1 MIISTRPQV
10 TRDTCTLGGIY
21 LVFQAVHGKI
31 KLSQSRNIFMF
42 FVNFY
47 VCSLIKS
54 NLLLLFSCLYVKRTV
69 FLKVLYKKRLICD
82 CNSCY
87 NEKGSGG

>member
-1 MIISTRPQV
+1 
-10 TRDTCTLGGIY
+10 
-21 LVFQAVHGKI
+21 
-31 KLSQSRNIFMF
+31 MF